1 MKTPVRYWSRRS
13 VPSITFYSLANR
25 ASNLCSKIFDPTF
38 TPKARTTQLKRCPS
52 APRLHASALRLPLS
66 AIPRIIPLAISWSPF
81 ARRRMP
87 EPRLLV
93 VRLGSLGDIVH
104 TFPAVSGLRETFPN
118 AEIVWLT
125 HPRWKPLV
133 ESSTLASQVW
143 TTETRSPTSLRKT
156 IDDLRSAH
164 WNAAID
170 YQGLWKSAALPF
182 FAGIRPRIGFS
193 QETVRELGVPL
204 LYTDKVRCSAIHI
217 ADQNGELS
225 LRAGAH
231 NPAAPFKLRVPQVD
245 DCGIRDYLQKLGL
258 DRYVV
263 LSPGGGWRSK
273 CWPPERFGQLSQLI
287 RDSLGLRCV
296 VNYGPGEEDLALAVR
311 ECSGDADPVPYNGPL
326 GPLMALL
333 SNASCIVGG
342 DTGPL
347 HLAIALGAPAVA
359 LFGPTDPARN
369 GPYRTDDIVLRA
381 PNVVTTYSRSD
392 QTHSSILQ
400 IQVPEV
406 FVAVRSRLGVPA

>member
-164 WNAAID
+164 WQAAID

-182 FAGIRPRIGFS
+182 FGGVTRRIGFS
-193 QETVRELGVPL
+193 SHTIREFGVPI
-204 LYTDKVRCSAIHI
+204 LYNQRVKAETIHI

-225 LRAGAH
+225 RRAGSRRRVGH
-231 NPAAPFKLRVPQVD
+231 VKLSVSADSVARAREELSRG
-245 DCGIRDYLQKLGL
+245 GIGE
-258 DRYVV
+258 RYVV
-263 LSPGGGWRSK
+263 LSPGGGWRAK
-273 CWPPERFGQLSQLI
+273 C
-287 RDSLGLRCV
+287 
-296 VNYGPGEEDLALAVR
+296 
-311 ECSGDADPVPYNGPL
+311 
-326 GPLMALL
+326 
-333 SNASCIVGG
+333 
-342 DTGPL
+342 
-347 HLAIALGAPAVA
+347 
-359 LFGPTDPARN
+359 
-369 GPYRTDDIVLRA
+369 
-381 PNVVTTYSRSD
+381 
-392 QTHSSILQ
+392 
-400 IQVPEV
+400 
-406 FVAVRSRLGVPA
+406 